1 MTGYRQQE
9 PRISLITCPDLVDHY
24 IPRQLTPEE
33 IEALRQD
40 MRCQHIDNMKVLET
54 MDLSHLEQEVPT
66 QR

>member
-1 MTGYRQQE
+1 MSVKGAKPTSSD
-9 PRISLITCPDLVDHY
+9 IF
-24 IPRQLTPEE
+24 PRQLTPEE

-40 MRCQHIDNMKVLET
+40 MRCLHIDNMTVLET

>member
-1 MTGYRQQE
+1 MSVKSTRST
-9 PRISLITCPDLVDHY
+9 PPKILL
-24 IPRQLTPEE
+24 RQLTPEE

-40 MRCQHIDNMKVLET
+40 MRCLHIDNMKVLET

>member
-1 MTGYRQQE
+1 VSVKGTK
-9 PRISLITCPDLVDHY
+9 PTSSDIL
-24 IPRQLTPEE
+24 PRQLTPEE

-40 MRCQHIDNMKVLET
+40 MRCLHIDNMKVLET

>member
-1 MTGYRQQE
+1 MSVKGTK
-9 PRISLITCPDLVDHY
+9 PPSSDIL
-24 IPRQLTPEE
+24 PRQLTPEE

-40 MRCQHIDNMKVLET
+40 MRCLHIDNMKVLET